1 MSTNNQ
7 IFNVNYCQKS
17 SNRTIIGNLIS
28 SNVTKGNGE
37 IYARVVYFIHND
49 NDVFDND
56 FKVPQLNAP
65 KCFSNLRTTSAT
77 LVY

>member
-1 MSTNNQ
+1 MTMSTNNQ

-28 SNVTKGNGE
+28 NNVTKGNGE
-37 IYARVVYFIHND
+37 ICARVVYFIHND

-56 FKVPQLNAP
+56 FKVPPTQCP
-65 KCFSNLRTTSAT
+65 KVLFQ
-77 LVY
+77 VKIY